1 MTKYLDNNHP
11 NLTEGSMVDG
21 GILDHRQFIK
31 ALVTLCREKSSGT
44 VFYNLSSGISARIVM
59 NRGEINWL
67 AFGEQRGTE
76 AIEEIRAIDSG
87 RMSFNPTLKLT
98 IGKQTLPTT
107 PEILKLINTR
117 SHERKSRTKAPTHKS
132 INSKPIN
139 NQSPLDRVFNKNEVC
154 EIVVRESIEFVGPI
168 ARIVCDEYM
177 KSQSTQISLK
187 SVHRLIDT
195 MVLDID
201 DEAKGDLFKNRVSQL
216 LRLD

>member
-1 MTKYLDNNHP
+1 
-11 NLTEGSMVDG
+11 MVDG

-31 ALVTLCREKSSGT
+31 ALVTLCRERSSGT
-44 VFYNLSSGISARIVM
+44 VFYNLSSGLSARIVM
-59 NRGEINWL
+59 NRGEISWL
-67 AFGEQRGTE
+67 AFGEHRGAE
-76 AIEEIRAIDSG
+76 AIEEIRLIDSG
-87 RMSFNPTLKLT
+87 RMSFNPSLKLT

-117 SHERKSRTKAPTHKS
+117 SPERKGRSKGPSHKP

-139 NQSPLDRVFNKNEVC
+139 NQPPVDRVFNKNEVC

-177 KSQSTQISLK
+177 KSQPTQISLN
-187 SVHRLIDT
+187 SVHKLIDT

-201 DEAKGDLFKNRVSQL
+201 DDAKGHLFKGRVNELLQL
-216 LRLD
+216 D

>member
-1 MTKYLDNNHP
+1 
-11 NLTEGSMVDG
+11 MVDG

-31 ALVTLCREKSSGT
+31 ALVTLCRERSSGT
-44 VFYNLSSGISARIVM
+44 VFYNLSSGLSARIVM
-59 NRGEINWL
+59 NRGEISWL
-67 AFGEQRGTE
+67 AFGEHRGTE
-76 AIEEIRAIDSG
+76 AIEEIRLIDSG
-87 RMSFNPTLKLT
+87 RMSFNPSLKLT

-117 SHERKSRTKAPTHKS
+117 SPERKGRSKDSSHKS

-139 NQSPLDRVFNKNEVC
+139 NQAPVDRVFNKNEVC

-177 KSQSTQISLK
+177 KSQPTQISLN
-187 SVHRLIDT
+187 SVHKLIDT

-201 DEAKGDLFKNRVSQL
+201 DDAKGHLFKGRVNELLQL
-216 LRLD
+216 D